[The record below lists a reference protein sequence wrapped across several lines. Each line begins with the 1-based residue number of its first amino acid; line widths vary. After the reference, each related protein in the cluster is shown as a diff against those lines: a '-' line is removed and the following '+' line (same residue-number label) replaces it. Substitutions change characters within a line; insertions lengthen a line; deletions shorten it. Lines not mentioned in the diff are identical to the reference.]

1 MATYKL
7 SLHSH
12 TTNFAHFIL
21 TKPNKVEYLES
32 LLKILFRKEGN
43 LVLGISNFNDDNRYK
58 KLLET
63 AKKLKGDSL
72 NFSNEEIFFSI
83 ERSGKEIH
91 FIKTDEIETNKGH
104 ILIVGFRGK
113 IKKRKLE
120 DVLREA
126 HKQKCVIIANH
137 PLHHEFKITY
147 FLFKKILNSDKEISI
162 DKKELKKHKKDFD
175 AIEINSYFPED
186 WKDIKKFA
194 KKNSISVVSDSD
206 AHFLDEIFT
215 SFYEVRN
222 LNFKNPRLLK
232 KSLKKALKK
241 DIHLH
246 AKRHGY
252 SAKYKHIF
260 EVILENFGRK
270 IGLIRV

>member
-1 MATYKL
+1 MVTYKL

-63 AKKLKGDSL
+63 AKKLKKYEID
-72 NFSNEEIFFSI
+72 FSNEEVFFSI
-83 ERSGKEIH
+83 KRKEKEIN
-91 FIKTDEIETNKGH
+91 FIKTDEIETDKGH
-104 ILIVGFRGK
+104 ILIIGFKGK

-137 PLHHEFKITY
+137 PLHHEFKIVY
-147 FLFKKILNSDKEISI
+147 FLIKKILNSDNEISI
-162 DKKELKKHKKDFD
+162 NKQELRKHKKDFD

-186 WKDIKKFA
+186 WNRVKKFA
-194 KKNSISVVSDSD
+194 KKNSISLVSDSD

-215 SFYEVRN
+215 SFFEVKN
-222 LNFKNPRLLK
+222 LNFKNSRLFK

-241 DIHLH
+241 NIHLH
-246 AKRHGY
+246 AKKYGY
-252 SAKYKHIF
+252 SAKYKHII